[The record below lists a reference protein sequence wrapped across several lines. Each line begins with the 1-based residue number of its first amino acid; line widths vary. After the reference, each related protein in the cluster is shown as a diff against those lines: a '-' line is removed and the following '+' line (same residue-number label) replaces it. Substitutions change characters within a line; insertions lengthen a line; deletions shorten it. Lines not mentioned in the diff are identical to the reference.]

1 MPAKWNFIKTHTGG
15 VKREASDDNYFR
27 DDSTDIVSNLVREN
41 IQNAIDAA
49 SGSKPVVVR
58 FGINAAS
65 ETQIQFVKSLLADGG
80 DSVWKH
86 YLQACKVSEVEPETP
101 NFNRPGFL
109 TIEDFNTNGLDGD
122 IRSSDEGGFA
132 VFWRNSGVTN
142 KGKGRNRG
150 GSFGIGKVVNPM
162 SSRLQTFFGLTI
174 RNVKKTNDADAGPF
188 LMGQTMLCLHTLNRA
203 RYESYALYGEV
214 NKNGLELPVKHGALM
229 KRFVEAAGFSRVEE
243 PGLSLAIPFPLDSFT
258 PESISVA
265 AIRHYF
271 YAIAQKRLVVEIF
284 RNQEKQTTIDDTT
297 IESLAAAIGHDMEQT
312 VVFTKRAQARLGS
325 SSDLPAKCY
334 TLDRYGE
341 PLTASDFDSDH
352 FARHKER
359 FLNGELVT
367 VEIPIETQAI
377 ASEQTK
383 SAPVRLFLKKA
394 DGLGLDYYIRN
405 GISLHENSCFSS
417 SAQCIA
423 LLLSDEGEIAE
434 LLRKAEGPAHTH
446 WVQRNCKAAKIYS
459 NATKVIAYVKSLLER
474 MQNLLASGA
483 QQEDDTFLADDFP
496 DTSGV
501 EVDSTPPVA
510 TISRD
515 TRGNLA
521 ITSTDNAAKHLGKTC
536 TVTIWFESA
545 MQGRKWSPFDFNL
558 RQMKVSPAG
567 TTIAAAE
574 KNVLK
579 FPLTESFTIKIEG
592 FDPNKDLTASFNIA
606 AT

>member
-1 MPAKWNFIKTHTGG
+1 MPAKWNFIKTHPGG

-27 DDSTDIVSNLVREN
+27 DDSTEIVANLVREN

-49 SGSKPVVVR
+49 SGTKPVIVR
-58 FGINAAS
+58 FSIN
-65 ETQIQFVKSLLADGG
+65 TVPKKHIGLVRSLLAEGN

-86 YLQACKVSEVEPETP
+86 YLQACKVSEIEPEKP
-101 NFNRPGFL
+101 DFSRPGFL
-109 TIEDFNTNGLDGD
+109 LIEDFNTNGLDGD

-174 RNVKKTNDADAGPF
+174 RNTKRTKDAEAGPF
-188 LMGQTMLCLHTLNRA
+188 LMGQTMLCLHSLNRA

-214 NKNGLELPVKHGALM
+214 NKSGLELPLKSGAIM
-229 KRFVEAAGFSRVEE
+229 DRFMEAAGLTRDKE
-243 PGLSLAIPFPLDSFT
+243 PGLSLAIPFPVDSFT
-258 PESISVA
+258 PESISA
-265 AIRHYF
+265 ATIRHYF
-271 YAIAQKRLVVEIF
+271 YAIVQKRLVVEIF
-284 RNQEKQTTIDDTT
+284 RNEEKQETIDHST
-297 IESLAAAIGHDMEQT
+297 IDLLAAKIDHGIAET
-312 VVFTKRAQARLGS
+312 VAFTRAAQARLS
-325 SSDLPAKCY
+325 SASDLIAKHY
-334 TLDRYGE
+334 TLNRYGE
-341 PLTASDFDSDH
+341 PLTANDFNGDH
-352 FARHKER
+352 FARNKER
-359 FLNGELVT
+359 YLSGELVS
-367 VEIPIETQAI
+367 VEIPIETETIATKQA
-377 ASEQTK
+377 S

-459 NATKVIAYVKSLLER
+459 NATKVISYVKSLLER
-474 MQNLLASGA
+474 MQSLLGSGA
-483 QQEDDTFLADDFP
+483 QQEDDSFLADDFP
-496 DTSGV
+496 DSSGV

-510 TISRD
+510 TLSRD
-515 TRGNLA
+515 ARGNLS
-521 ITSTDNAAKHLGKTC
+521 ITSTDDASKHRGKPC

-558 RQMKVSPAG
+558 RQMKVSPTG
-567 TTIAAAE
+567 TTVDLADR
-574 KNVLK
+574 NVLR
-579 FPLTESFTIKIEG
+579 FPLTDRFTIKIEG
-592 FDPNKDLTASFNIA
+592 FDPNKDLTASFSID
-606 AT
+606 TL